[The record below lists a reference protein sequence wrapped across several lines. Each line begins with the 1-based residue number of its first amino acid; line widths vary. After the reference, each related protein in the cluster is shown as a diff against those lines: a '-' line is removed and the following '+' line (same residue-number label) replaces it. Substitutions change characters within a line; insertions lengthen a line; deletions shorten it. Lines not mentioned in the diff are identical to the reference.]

1 MRNKKENV
9 WDFGRA
15 AIAVLVSVLLMSATA
30 AAQQTVIFV
39 RHAERADG
47 GAGGTAAMTGTPAD
61 PSLSDAGAA
70 RAARLAAMLA
80 DAGVKGIYTSEF
92 KRTQETARPLASKL
106 GLALEVVPSKD
117 PSGLAAKI
125 KAAHARDAVLIVGH
139 SNTIPDLVRA
149 FGGPEIKIADNEYS
163 GIYILTPS
171 TGALTLIRY

>member
-1 MRNKKENV
+1 MKH
-9 WDFGRA
+9 A
-15 AIAVLVSVLLMSATA
+15 ACVGAIVTLLMSATA

-47 GAGGTAAMTGTPAD
+47 GAGGTNAMTGTPAD
-61 PSLSDAGAA
+61 PSLSEAGVT

-106 GLALEVVPSKD
+106 GLTLEIVPSRD
-117 PSGLAAKI
+117 AAGLAAKI
-125 KAAHARDAVLIVGH
+125 KATHARDTVLIVGH
-139 SNTIPDLVRA
+139 SNTIPELVRA
-149 FGGPEIKIADNEYS
+149 FGGPGIKIADDEYS

>member
-1 MRNKKENV
+1 MK
-9 WDFGRA
+9 
-15 AIAVLVSVLLMSATA
+15 AIVTAIVAVLMSATL

-47 GAGGTAAMTGTPAD
+47 GAGSPNAMTGAPAD

-70 RAARLAAMLA
+70 RAARLATMLA

-92 KRTQETARPLASKL
+92 KRTQETAKPLASKL
-106 GLALEVVPSKD
+106 GLAIEVVPSRD
-117 PSGLAAKI
+117 AAGLAAKI
-125 KAAHARDAVLIVGH
+125 KAAHARDTVLIIGH

-149 FGGPEIKIADNEYS
+149 FGGPAFKIADDEYS

-171 TGALTLIRY
+171 TGTLTLIRY